1 LSLRNPVIW
10 QDGAFIRPGHF
21 QQQARYH
28 DYVAR
33 RQNDAMGAYNYGLEA
48 LEINRETLLHGR
60 FALTLATGIFPDRT
74 VFDLPAESPAP
85 APLDLSERTLT
96 NEIVYLCLPVWASN
110 IAEIPLEGVP
120 NEAARFSVIAQDVR
134 DTTSEDNEPWPID
147 VGQLRLSLRL
157 HSDDRSHY
165 SCIPL
170 ARILEKRSDG
180 AIVLDENFMPMAL
193 TIEAVSLLRQT
204 LDDFSGLLSQRAS
217 QIATRLGGLGQ
228 GGVADVA
235 DFMMLQTVN
244 RWGAYF
250 KHLSTIRRLHPER
263 LFATFAAAAGELATF
278 THETRLPDSWP
289 PYAHE
294 EPHLAFIPLIASLRR
309 SLSVM
314 LEPNAIALT
323 IHKHKFGILTAP
335 LADRSLITSCVFV
348 LAVRAAVPLERIA
361 KTFPSQIKIS
371 SIEKIREL
379 ISLHLPGVTLQPM
392 ATAPR
397 QLPYHAGYTYFLLD
411 HNSAG
416 WKNIVN
422 SSGFAFHIAGEF
434 PQLDMQFW
442 AIRGRGDGRSGKV
455 ELAHE

>member
-28 DYVAR
+28 DYVVR
-33 RQNDAMGAYNYGLEA
+33 RQNDAMGAYIYGLEMV
-48 LEINRETLLHGR
+48 EINRENLLHGR
-60 FALTLATGIFPDRT
+60 FSLNAAAGIFPDRT
-74 VFDLPAESPAP
+74 PFDIPAESPP
-85 APLDLSERTLT
+85 PPPLDLSQRSFT
-96 NEIVYLCLPVWASN
+96 NEIVYLCLPIWAGN
-110 IAEIPLEGVP
+110 MAEIELEGQT
-120 NEAARFSVIAQDVR
+120 NEAARLSVLSQDVR
-134 DTTSEDNEPWPID
+134 DVTSDDNEPWPID

-157 HSDDRSHY
+157 HSDDRRAY

-170 ARILEKRSDG
+170 ARILEKRGDG
-180 AIVLDENFMPMAL
+180 SLVLDENFMPTAL
-193 TIEAVSLLRQT
+193 TIEAIALLRQT
-204 LDDFSGLLSQRAS
+204 LDDFTGLLSQRAS
-217 QIATRLGGLGQ
+217 QIATRLGGPGQ

-235 DFMMLQTVN
+235 DFMMLQSVN
-244 RWGAYF
+244 RWGAQF

-263 LFATFAAAAGELATF
+263 LFEIFAAAAGELATF
-278 THETRLPDSWP
+278 THETRLADAWP
-289 PYAHE
+289 PYTHE
-294 EPHLAFIPLIASLRR
+294 EPHIAFTPLIASLRR

-314 LEPNAIALT
+314 LEPNAIPLT
-323 IHKHKFGILTAP
+323 LKKHQYGILTAP

-348 LAVRAAVPLERIA
+348 LAVRAAVSLDKIA
-361 KTFPSQIKIS
+361 KTFPSQVKIS

-379 ISLHLPGVTLQPM
+379 VSLHLPGVTLQPM

-422 SSGFAFHIAGEF
+422 STGFAFHIAGEF
-434 PQLDMQFW
+434 PDLEMEFW
-442 AIRGRGDGRSGKV
+442 AIRGRP
-455 ELAHE
+455 ET